1 MKRRMI
7 WIFLAGALV
16 GIVLSGLYKHFVTDQ
31 IMDGGNGM
39 ENPDQNLFL
48 LDGDGTYVDNS
59 LLWPVLEGTWESPE
73 DGWQAVISEEDGLTL
88 RLDGETVLE
97 TPLDFTYIPRK
108 KIQDTG
114 LMLDNRV
121 LQKADGTEW
130 GKILDVYHCAG
141 AGERWELL
149 KNGAPV
155 CVTAVSTATLLP
167 NQFTT
172 AYRSAMFRGRA
183 QVVTDEG
190 EKMKAMLLLCTAF
203 DPKGMGRFDQAM
215 AHCPAQVIK
224 IVPEVITGKEHE
236 MHQEPPKA
244 HTCHS

>member
-7 WIFLAGALV
+7 WIFLTGALV

-31 IMDGGNGM
+31 IMDGGDGM
-39 ENPDQNLFL
+39 ENPDQELFL

-59 LLWPVLEGTWESPE
+59 LLWPVLAGTWESP
-73 DGWQAVISEEDGLTL
+73 EDGLTL

-141 AGERWELL
+141 AGEDSGRLELTVDWSEAAD
-149 KNGAPV
+149 K
-155 CVTAVSTATLLP
+155 
-167 NQFTT
+167 
-172 AYRSAMFRGRA
+172 
-183 QVVTDEG
+183 VVELQKV
-190 EKMKAMLLLCTAF
+190 E
-203 DPKGMGRFDQAM
+203 
-215 AHCPAQVIK
+215 
-224 IVPEVITGKEHE
+224 E
-236 MHQEPPKA
+236 
-244 HTCHS
+244 

>member
-7 WIFLAGALV
+7 WIFLTGALV

-114 LMLDNRV
+114 LMLETVFSRRRT
-121 LQKADGTEW
+121 A
-130 GKILDVYHCAG
+130 
-141 AGERWELL
+141 R
-149 KNGAPV
+149 NGGRSW
-155 CVTAVSTATLLP
+155 T
-167 NQFTT
+167 FTT
-172 AYRSAMFRGRA
+172 VPGPAR
-183 QVVTDEG
+183 
-190 EKMKAMLLLCTAF
+190 TAA
-203 DPKGMGRFDQAM
+203 DW
-215 AHCPAQVIK
+215 
-224 IVPEVITGKEHE
+224 
-236 MHQEPPKA
+236 
-244 HTCHS
+244 S

>member
-108 KIQDTG
+108 KIQ
-114 LMLDNRV
+114 
-121 LQKADGTEW
+121 ADVRQPCSPEG
-130 GKILDVYHCAG
+130 GRHGI
-141 AGERWELL
+141 GEDPGR
-149 KNGAPV
+149 
-155 CVTAVSTATLLP
+155 LP
-167 NQFTT
+167 L
-172 AYRSAMFRGRA
+172 RRGRRGQRQA
-183 QVVTDEG
+183 GTDG
-190 EKMKAMLLLCTAF
+190 GLVGSGGQSGGASK
-203 DPKGMGRFDQAM
+203 
-215 AHCPAQVIK
+215 
-224 IVPEVITGKEHE
+224 
-236 MHQEPPKA
+236 
-244 HTCHS
+244 S

>member
-130 GKILDVYHCAG
+130 GEDPG
-141 AGERWELL
+141 R
-149 KNGAPV
+149 
-155 CVTAVSTATLLP
+155 LP
-167 NQFTT
+167 LC
-172 AYRSAMFRGRA
+172 RGRRG
-183 QVVTDEG
+183 Q
-190 EKMKAMLLLCTAF
+190 
-203 DPKGMGRFDQAM
+203 RQ
-215 AHCPAQVIK
+215 
-224 IVPEVITGKEHE
+224 TGADGGLVGSGGQSGGASK
-236 MHQEPPKA
+236 
-244 HTCHS
+244 S

>member
-7 WIFLAGALV
+7 WIFLTGALV

-73 DGWQAVISEEDGLTL
+73 DGWQAVISEEDGLPL

-108 KIQDTG
+108 
-114 LMLDNRV
+114 R
-121 LQKADGTEW
+121 
-130 GKILDVYHCAG
+130 
-141 AGERWELL
+141 
-149 KNGAPV
+149 
-155 CVTAVSTATLLP
+155 
-167 NQFTT
+167 
-172 AYRSAMFRGRA
+172 YRTQG
-183 QVVTDEG
+183 
-190 EKMKAMLLLCTAF
+190 
-203 DPKGMGRFDQAM
+203 
-215 AHCPAQVIK
+215 
-224 IVPEVITGKEHE
+224 
-236 MHQEPPKA
+236 
-244 HTCHS
+244 

>member
-141 AGERWELL
+141 AGEDSGRLELTVDWSEAADKVVELQKVEELERIADFLANTVPGRGSHGRGQDPGSGWTMQCEPLRRL
-149 KNGAPV
+149 K
-155 CVTAVSTATLLP
+155 
-167 NQFTT
+167 TT
-172 AYRSAMFRGRA
+172 GGSYYG
-183 QVVTDEG
+183 
-190 EKMKAMLLLCTAF
+190 
-203 DPKGMGRFDQAM
+203 
-215 AHCPAQVIK
+215 
-224 IVPEVITGKEHE
+224 IV
-236 MHQEPPKA
+236 
-244 HTCHS
+244 

>member
-108 KIQDTG
+108 KMQDTG

-141 AGERWELL
+141 AGEGSGRLELTVDWSEAAD
-149 KNGAPV
+149 K
-155 CVTAVSTATLLP
+155 
-167 NQFTT
+167 
-172 AYRSAMFRGRA
+172 
-183 QVVTDEG
+183 VVELQKV
-190 EKMKAMLLLCTAF
+190 E
-203 DPKGMGRFDQAM
+203 
-215 AHCPAQVIK
+215 
-224 IVPEVITGKEHE
+224 E
-236 MHQEPPKA
+236 
-244 HTCHS
+244 

>member
-1 MKRRMI
+1 MKRQMI

-108 KIQDTG
+108 KMQDTG

-130 GKILDVYHCAG
+130 GKILDAYHCAG
-141 AGERWELL
+141 AGEDSGRLELTVDWSEAAD
-149 KNGAPV
+149 K
-155 CVTAVSTATLLP
+155 
-167 NQFTT
+167 
-172 AYRSAMFRGRA
+172 
-183 QVVTDEG
+183 VVELQKV
-190 EKMKAMLLLCTAF
+190 E
-203 DPKGMGRFDQAM
+203 
-215 AHCPAQVIK
+215 
-224 IVPEVITGKEHE
+224 E
-236 MHQEPPKA
+236 
-244 HTCHS
+244 

>member
-16 GIVLSGLYKHFVTDQ
+16 GIVLSGLYNHFVTDQ

-48 LDGDGTYVDNS
+48 LDGDGRFYFIEMNTRIQVEH
-59 LLWPVLEGTWESPE
+59 PVTELVTGLDLVKEQIRIAVGL
-73 DGWQAVISEEDGLTL
+73 QAVINEEDGLTL

-141 AGERWELL
+141 AGEDSGRLELTVDWSEAAD
-149 KNGAPV
+149 K
-155 CVTAVSTATLLP
+155 
-167 NQFTT
+167 
-172 AYRSAMFRGRA
+172 
-183 QVVTDEG
+183 VVELQKV
-190 EKMKAMLLLCTAF
+190 E
-203 DPKGMGRFDQAM
+203 
-215 AHCPAQVIK
+215 
-224 IVPEVITGKEHE
+224 E
-236 MHQEPPKA
+236 
-244 HTCHS
+244 

>member
-1 MKRRMI
+1 MKRQMI

-31 IMDGGNGM
+31 IMD
-39 ENPDQNLFL
+39 
-48 LDGDGTYVDNS
+48 VDNS

-141 AGERWELL
+141 AGEDSGRLELTVDWSEAAD
-149 KNGAPV
+149 K
-155 CVTAVSTATLLP
+155 
-167 NQFTT
+167 
-172 AYRSAMFRGRA
+172 
-183 QVVTDEG
+183 VVELQKV
-190 EKMKAMLLLCTAF
+190 E
-203 DPKGMGRFDQAM
+203 
-215 AHCPAQVIK
+215 
-224 IVPEVITGKEHE
+224 E
-236 MHQEPPKA
+236 
-244 HTCHS
+244 

>member
-141 AGERWELL
+141 AGEDSGRLELTVPAASGL
-149 KNGAPV
+149 YAEKGLFPNIRFAPRNGKYFDFSEAGVLAAEVENLSPYPIDIV
-155 CVTAVSTATLLP
+155 LEIQGSCLTGAKHS
-167 NQFTT
+167 
-172 AYRSAMFRGRA
+172 R
-183 QVVTDEG
+183 
-190 EKMKAMLLLCTAF
+190 KAAS
-203 DPKGMGRFDQAM
+203 R
-215 AHCPAQVIK
+215 
-224 IVPEVITGKEHE
+224 
-236 MHQEPPKA
+236 
-244 HTCHS
+244 

>member
-48 LDGDGTYVDNS
+48 LDGDGTYV
-59 LLWPVLEGTWESPE
+59 ESPE

-141 AGERWELL
+141 AGEDSGRLELTVDWSEAAD
-149 KNGAPV
+149 K
-155 CVTAVSTATLLP
+155 
-167 NQFTT
+167 
-172 AYRSAMFRGRA
+172 
-183 QVVTDEG
+183 VVELQKV
-190 EKMKAMLLLCTAF
+190 E
-203 DPKGMGRFDQAM
+203 
-215 AHCPAQVIK
+215 
-224 IVPEVITGKEHE
+224 E
-236 MHQEPPKA
+236 
-244 HTCHS
+244 

>member
-7 WIFLAGALV
+7 WIFLTGALV

-73 DGWQAVISEEDGLTL
+73 DGWQAVINEEDGLTL

-121 LQKADGTEW
+121 LQKVDGTEW

-141 AGERWELL
+141 AGEDSGRLELTVDWSEAAD
-149 KNGAPV
+149 K
-155 CVTAVSTATLLP
+155 
-167 NQFTT
+167 
-172 AYRSAMFRGRA
+172 
-183 QVVTDEG
+183 VVELQKV
-190 EKMKAMLLLCTAF
+190 E
-203 DPKGMGRFDQAM
+203 
-215 AHCPAQVIK
+215 
-224 IVPEVITGKEHE
+224 E
-236 MHQEPPKA
+236 
-244 HTCHS
+244 

>member
-7 WIFLAGALV
+7 WILLAGILV
-16 GIVLSGLYKHFVTDQ
+16 GLALSGLYKHFVTDR

-39 ENPDQNLFL
+39 ENPDAAFL
-48 LDGDGTYVDNS
+48 LDGDHTYVDNS
-59 LLWPVLEGTWESPE
+59 ALWPVLAGTWESP
-73 DGWQAVISEEDGLTL
+73 EDGLTL

-141 AGERWELL
+141 AGEDSGRLELTVDWSEAAD
-149 KNGAPV
+149 K
-155 CVTAVSTATLLP
+155 
-167 NQFTT
+167 
-172 AYRSAMFRGRA
+172 
-183 QVVTDEG
+183 VVELQKV
-190 EKMKAMLLLCTAF
+190 E
-203 DPKGMGRFDQAM
+203 
-215 AHCPAQVIK
+215 
-224 IVPEVITGKEHE
+224 E
-236 MHQEPPKA
+236 
-244 HTCHS
+244 

>member
-7 WIFLAGALV
+7 WILLTGILV
-16 GIVLSGLYKHFVTDQ
+16 GITLSGLYKHFVTDR

-39 ENPDQNLFL
+39 ENPDAAFL
-48 LDGDGTYVDNS
+48 LDGDHTYADNS
-59 LLWPVLEGTWESPE
+59 ALWPVLEGTWESE
-73 DGWQAVISEEDGLTL
+73 DGRWQASIGEEDGLTL

-141 AGERWELL
+141 AGEDSGRLELTVDWSEAAD
-149 KNGAPV
+149 K
-155 CVTAVSTATLLP
+155 
-167 NQFTT
+167 
-172 AYRSAMFRGRA
+172 
-183 QVVTDEG
+183 VVELQKV
-190 EKMKAMLLLCTAF
+190 E
-203 DPKGMGRFDQAM
+203 
-215 AHCPAQVIK
+215 
-224 IVPEVITGKEHE
+224 E
-236 MHQEPPKA
+236 
-244 HTCHS
+244 

>member
-7 WIFLAGALV
+7 WIFLTGALV

-39 ENPDQNLFL
+39 ENPDQELFL

-59 LLWPVLEGTWESPE
+59 LLWPVLAGKWESP
-73 DGWQAVISEEDGLTL
+73 EDGLTL

-141 AGERWELL
+141 AGEDSGRLELTVDWSEAAD
-149 KNGAPV
+149 K
-155 CVTAVSTATLLP
+155 
-167 NQFTT
+167 
-172 AYRSAMFRGRA
+172 
-183 QVVTDEG
+183 VVELQKV
-190 EKMKAMLLLCTAF
+190 E
-203 DPKGMGRFDQAM
+203 
-215 AHCPAQVIK
+215 
-224 IVPEVITGKEHE
+224 E
-236 MHQEPPKA
+236 
-244 HTCHS
+244 

>member
-7 WIFLAGALV
+7 WIFLTGALV

-59 LLWPVLEGTWESPE
+59 LLWPVLAGTWESP
-73 DGWQAVISEEDGLTL
+73 EDGLTL

-141 AGERWELL
+141 AGEDSGRLELTVDWSEAAD
-149 KNGAPV
+149 K
-155 CVTAVSTATLLP
+155 
-167 NQFTT
+167 
-172 AYRSAMFRGRA
+172 
-183 QVVTDEG
+183 VVELQKV
-190 EKMKAMLLLCTAF
+190 E
-203 DPKGMGRFDQAM
+203 
-215 AHCPAQVIK
+215 
-224 IVPEVITGKEHE
+224 E
-236 MHQEPPKA
+236 
-244 HTCHS
+244 

>member
-7 WIFLAGALV
+7 WIFLTGALV

-39 ENPDQNLFL
+39 ENPDQELFL

-59 LLWPVLEGTWESPE
+59 LLWPVLAGTWESP
-73 DGWQAVISEEDGLTL
+73 EDGLTL

-141 AGERWELL
+141 AGEDSGRLELTVDWSEAAD
-149 KNGAPV
+149 K
-155 CVTAVSTATLLP
+155 
-167 NQFTT
+167 
-172 AYRSAMFRGRA
+172 
-183 QVVTDEG
+183 VVELQKV
-190 EKMKAMLLLCTAF
+190 E
-203 DPKGMGRFDQAM
+203 
-215 AHCPAQVIK
+215 
-224 IVPEVITGKEHE
+224 E
-236 MHQEPPKA
+236 
-244 HTCHS
+244 